1 MKSVQIEVPQ
11 GYEIDQDK
19 STFTNIVFRPIK
31 EKELPKTLGE
41 LETVKGWYVNTASD
55 AIRSTESAANFINR
69 NIFVTKEQAEAAV
82 ALAQLSQLRQIYR
95 QGWKPDWKDNSLK
108 YVINTYKEMFT
119 VETYYHTRHFLAFQN
134 AEVRDKFLENFKDLI
149 ETAAPLLFG

>member
-108 YVINTYKEMFT
+108 YVINKCKGEVTGD
-119 VETYYHTRHFLAFQN
+119 VYHYMNHFLAFQSG
-134 AEVRDKFLENFKDLI
+134 EVRDKFLHNFKDLI
-149 ETAAPLLFG
+149 ETASPLLFG

>member
-31 EKELPKTLGE
+31 EKELPKTWEE
-41 LETVKGWYVNTASD
+41 LQRVEGWYVNGGSD
-55 AIRSTESAANFINR
+55 LRSTESAANSINR
-69 NIFVTKEQAEAAV
+69 NVFVTKEQAEAAV
-82 ALAQLSQLRQIYR
+82 ALAQLSQLREIYR
-95 QGWKPDWKDNSLK
+95 KGWKPNWKEDSLK

-119 VETYYHTRHFLAFQN
+119 VETYYHTRHFLAFQSR
-134 AEVRDKFLENFKDLI
+134 EVRGEFLHNFKDLI
-149 ETAAPLLFG
+149 QTASPLLFG